1 MRIEDV
7 HIILNLLIRYKL
19 TKSMLAPGF
28 YQKQKK
34 SEPQTVAQVA
44 EVSEANMY
52 LRGHL
57 LNIIRTL
64 LPLAWLLL
72 ICRRLR
78 VHPKFMRY

>member
-44 EVSEANMY
+44 EVSEADMY
-52 LRGHL
+52 
-57 LNIIRTL
+57 IIVDVAIE
-64 LPLAWLLL
+64 P
-72 ICRRLR
+72 R
-78 VHPKFMRY
+78 VPRVVIRA

>member
-19 TKSMLAPGF
+19 TKSMLTPGF

-52 LRGHL
+52 
-57 LNIIRTL
+57 IIVDVAIE
-64 LPLAWLLL
+64 P
-72 ICRRLR
+72 R
-78 VHPKFMRY
+78 VPRVVIRA

>member
-7 HIILNLLIRYKL
+7 QIILNLLIRYKL

-52 LRGHL
+52 LR
-57 LNIIRTL
+57 
-64 LPLAWLLL
+64 
-72 ICRRLR
+72 
-78 VHPKFMRY
+78 

>member
-7 HIILNLLIRYKL
+7 QIILNLLIRYKL

-34 SEPQTVAQVA
+34 SEPQAVGQVA

-52 LRGHL
+52 
-57 LNIIRTL
+57 IIVDVAIE
-64 LPLAWLLL
+64 P
-72 ICRRLR
+72 R
-78 VHPKFMRY
+78 VPRVVIRA